1 MKKIIRG
8 ETLLHEAQHVRIDTY
23 NLLNGAK
30 GKSNYEHHAIM
41 KATDGIYF
49 QERVG
54 YYNQFISKFIKQEGS
69 YEKANKTIRIM
80 ANDFNY

>member
-1 MKKIIRG
+1 
-8 ETLLHEAQHVRIDTY
+8 
-23 NLLNGAK
+23 
-30 GKSNYEHHAIM
+30 M